1 MLTIESALRRERNKL
16 EKIVED
22 AKIRLKAAPEGRLR
36 IQRKRGSIEYYYKKD
51 SRSREGTDADE
62 NTGGER
68 IVKGNTGCERTV
80 KENTGGERIVK
91 GNTGGERIVKGN
103 TGGERTVKGNIRDHK
118 TGGCH
123 NGRYLKKDEKN
134 LAMEIAQRDYDIKV
148 IKKAEERIKAIDAFI
163 EKYQK
168 TSLDSM
174 YESINQC
181 RRDLISSRIIC
192 DSEFIKQWQAVKYE
206 GKLIVDETREIV
218 TERGERVR
226 SKSEK
231 IIADKLYALGI
242 PYRYEYPLVL
252 EGNIK
257 IYPDFT
263 ILRMPAREEVYLEH
277 FGMMDEKDY
286 VEGAIHKL
294 NTYEKNGICIGV
306 NLFITFETSKKALST
321 RALDRLIKK
330 LFCEE

>member
-1 MLTIESALRRERNKL
+1 MHTIESTLRRERKQL

-36 IQRKRGSIEYYYKKD
+36 IQKKRGSTEYYYKKD
-51 SRSREGTDADE
+51 SHRREGTDGSE
-62 NTGGER
+62 NTGD
-68 IVKGNTGCERTV
+68 ERTD
-80 KENTGGERIVK
+80 KGSNGDERA
-91 GNTGGERIVKGN
+91 GNGSTSN
-103 TGGERTVKGNIRDHK
+103 HK
-118 TGGCH
+118 NGGCH

-134 LAMEIAQRDYDIKV
+134 LAMGIAQRDYDIKV
-148 IKKAEERIKAIDAFI
+148 IKKAEERIKAIDTFI

-181 RRDLISSRIIC
+181 RRDLIPSRVIC

-206 GKLIVDETREIV
+206 GKLFVDETREIV

-306 NLFITFETSKKALST
+306 NLFITFETSKKTLNT
-321 RALDRLIKK
+321 RVLDRLIKK

>member
-1 MLTIESALRRERNKL
+1 MHTIESTLRRERKQL
-16 EKIVED
+16 ERIVED

-36 IQRKRGSIEYYYKKD
+36 IQKKRGSTEYYYIKD
-51 SRSREGTDADE
+51 SRSREGTDGGG
-62 NTGGER
+62 TPGGER
-68 IVKGNTGCERTV
+68 AGN
-80 KENTGGERIVK
+80 
-91 GNTGGERIVKGN
+91 GNN
-103 TGGERTVKGNIRDHK
+103 SDHK

-134 LAMEIAQRDYDIKV
+134 LAKGIAQRDYDIKV

-181 RRDLISSRIIC
+181 RRDLISSREIC

-306 NLFITFETSKKALST
+306 NLFITFETSKKALNT

>member
-1 MLTIESALRRERNKL
+1 MNHKQKGGIKMHTIESTLRRERKQL

-36 IQRKRGSIEYYYKKD
+36 IQKKRGSTEYYYKKD
-51 SRSREGTDADE
+51 SHRREGTDGSE
-62 NTGGER
+62 NTGD
-68 IVKGNTGCERTV
+68 ERTD
-80 KENTGGERIVK
+80 KGSNGDERA
-91 GNTGGERIVKGN
+91 GNGSTSN
-103 TGGERTVKGNIRDHK
+103 HK
-118 TGGCH
+118 NGGCH

-134 LAMEIAQRDYDIKV
+134 LAMGIAQRDYDIKV
-148 IKKAEERIKAIDAFI
+148 IKKAEERIKAIDTFI

-181 RRDLISSRIIC
+181 RRDLIPSRVIC

-206 GKLIVDETREIV
+206 GKLFVDETREIV

-306 NLFITFETSKKALST
+306 NLFITFETSKKTLNT
-321 RALDRLIKK
+321 RVLDRLIKK